1 LSKVYT
7 TELSREIS
15 RLGQE
20 FNPSVHKR
28 KIKQEMHKQMEKRTI
43 PSIVEEEVR
52 HHQTVNKVEEAY
64 QHTLDAMNGYMTD
77 QTKEGNSHTQNG
89 QNFE

>member
-1 LSKVYT
+1 VYT
-7 TELSREIS
+7 NQLSREIS

-20 FNPSVHKR
+20 FNPAVYKQ
-28 KIKQEMHKQMEKRTI
+28 KIKQEMQNQMEKRTI

-52 HHQTVNKVEEAY
+52 HHQKVNKVEEAY
-64 QHTLDAMNGYMTD
+64 QHTLDAMNGYMTN
-77 QTKEGNSHTQNG
+77 QTKEDNSHTQNG